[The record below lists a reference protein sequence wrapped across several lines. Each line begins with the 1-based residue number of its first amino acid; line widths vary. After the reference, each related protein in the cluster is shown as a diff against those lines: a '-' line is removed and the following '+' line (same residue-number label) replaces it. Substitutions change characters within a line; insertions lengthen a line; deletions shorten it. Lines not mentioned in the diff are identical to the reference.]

1 MLELQRDGVELLD
14 VFLMDTFKTVIG
26 LVSFKTHGRS
36 FLDIETRRGAPR
48 GIGIELKRVKNITGR
63 GKSPIP

>member
-1 MLELQRDGVELLD
+1 MLELQRDRVEFLD

-36 FLDIETRRGAPR
+36 FPDIKTRRGIPR
-48 GIGIELKRVKNITGR
+48 GIGVELKRVKNITGR
-63 GKSPIP
+63 GGFPIP